1 MHRILIENTLEF
13 EYGMEFSLLD
23 SIEAQSLDIDYNCR
37 AGFCGS
43 CKADLL
49 SGKVEYIQ
57 QPDPV
62 SPLQEGEILTCC
74 CRPSADVELRF
85 KNQLRKMT
93 W

>member
-1 MHRILIENTLEF
+1 MHRILIDNNIEF

-43 CKADLL
+43 CKATLQ
-49 SGKVEYIQ
+49 SGEVEEIQ
-57 QPDPV
+57 PQSPV
-62 SPLQEGEILTCC
+62 CPLKEDEILTCC
-74 CRPSADVELRF
+74 CRPKTDIELQF
-85 KNQLRKMT
+85 NNPLQQMN